1 MNFDYLT
8 ESIHTNALTLEHFLV
23 PWDTEIIGYPVAE
36 ISRLEVSDERAAD
49 QDYREFASWRDR
61 NEVILCSCRLP
72 AERLKESM
80 FLEKQGFRFIELN
93 YMPALAG
100 LQNHDIPEDDLNVGL
115 ASINDQEILAEMAG
129 EIFQHGRF
137 HQDPELG
144 NSIGDQRY
152 RMWMVNSFENPKQ
165 TVIKCTRR
173 NEIIG
178 FFVVEYPNPNH
189 CFWSLAGL
197 KTGLQGQGLG
207 KRVWKSLMKWHQS
220 EGIDTISTSITSHNI
235 AVFNLYVSLG
245 FRFPAPLMTFH
256 WTRSSEVPP
265 H

>member
-8 ESIHTNALTLEHFLV
+8 ESIHTDALTLEHFLV
-23 PWDTEIIGYPVAE
+23 PWDTEIVGHPVAE
-36 ISRLEVSDERAAD
+36 ISRLEVSNAEIAD
-49 QDYREFASWRDR
+49 QDYREFTCWRDKH
-61 NEVILCSCRLP
+61 EVVLCSCRLS
-72 AERLKESM
+72 AKRLKESM
-80 FLEKQGFRFIELN
+80 FLEKKGFRFIELN
-93 YMPALAG
+93 YMPALSG
-100 LQNHDIPEDDLNVGL
+100 LQNLDMPGDDLDVEL
-115 ASINDQEILAEMAG
+115 ACIEDLEILAEMAG

-144 NSIGDQRY
+144 SAIGDKRY
-152 RMWMVNSFENPKQ
+152 RIWMVNSFENPRQ

-178 FFVVEYPNPNH
+178 FFVVEHPKRNH

-197 KTGLQGQGLG
+197 KAGLQGQGLG
-207 KRVWKSLMKWHQS
+207 KRVWRSLMKWHQS

-256 WTRSSEVPP
+256 WTRSSELPT